1 MKGNNRIDLIL
12 AWLHLQNE
20 HKRDYIIVTG
30 KHCETCRNFLVSK
43 PCEIRITPQSV
54 FTLFLVSSWFSQ
66 GLLSR
71 KSHKI

>member
-20 HKRDYIIVTG
+20 HKRDYIIVAG

-54 FTLFLVSSWFSQ
+54 FT
-66 GLLSR
+66 
-71 KSHKI
+71 